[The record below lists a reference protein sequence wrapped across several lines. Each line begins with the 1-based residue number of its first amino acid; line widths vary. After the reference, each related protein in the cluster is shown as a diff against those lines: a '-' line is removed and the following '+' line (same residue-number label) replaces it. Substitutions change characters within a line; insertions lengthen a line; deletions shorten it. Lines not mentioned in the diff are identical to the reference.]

1 MMTAAA
7 ATLNNALA
15 TAQEAVSN
23 ALTNFLNW
31 AQAIPQDFW
40 IVTTFALLGL
50 VLIVIGIAL
59 TRPAAHKT
67 KRAHAKGTAQ
77 DAHMQ
82 PTQLSP
88 THAAET
94 HAAETQAALAQ
105 ALDANEHHQ
114 EQIQA
119 LKNDLDHWTTSLSSD
134 LGDAAT
140 DAWLANIK
148 DALNKAHGLVQA
160 LHQTAKTHQLNTINQ
175 SLDGSEAPLDGASK
189 ALLETMADWLKHHQ
203 NLYEQ
208 LEGIETPLKS
218 LKARQESPGSVRH
231 AATLEQIEAQ
241 RRTLNG
247 LERSLHGLG
256 QDLKRIEQLMLGGR

>member
-23 ALTNFLNW
+23 ALTNLLNW

-40 IVTTFALLGL
+40 IITTFSLLGL
-50 VLIVIGIAL
+50 VLIVVGIAL

-67 KRAHAKGTAQ
+67 RRAHTEGAAPDAQ
-77 DAHMQ
+77 MQ
-82 PTQLSP
+82 SPQSSP
-88 THAAET
+88 THAAE
-94 HAAETQAALAQ
+94 AQAALAQ

-119 LKNDLDHWTTSLSSD
+119 LKNDLDHWATSLSSD

-148 DALNKAHGLVQA
+148 DALNQAHGLVQA

-175 SLDGSEAPLDGASK
+175 SLDGSEATLDGASK
-189 ALLETMADWLKHHQ
+189 ALLDTMADWLKHHQ

-208 LEGIETPLKS
+208 LEGIDTPLKS